1 MSSFKARMYP
11 ILITAI
17 GVIASTGGAWRI
29 H

>member
-1 MSSFKARMYP
+1 MSSFKARVYP
-11 ILITAI
+11 LIITAI